1 MKRMYLLFLVAIA
14 PLAHGLA
21 LIADIPDPGFPAN
34 LVVDKCEFYKHP
46 GTVTDAS
53 LLTTVNVTTDGALG
67 NTTYGNRICYVALT
81 GKVVIGVNNI
91 NLRSTSTSLG
101 AVSPYVPF
109 SFTHPASLTAPLGL
123 RLVP

>member
-1 MKRMYLLFLVAIA
+1 MKRLYLLFLVALA

-21 LIADIPDPGFPAN
+21 LVADIPDPGFPVN

-46 GTVTDAS
+46 GTTTNAA
-53 LLTTVNVTTDGALG
+53 LLTTVNVTTDGTLG
-67 NTTYGNRICYVALT
+67 NTTYGNRICYVDLA
-81 GKVVIGVNNI
+81 GKTVIGSNNI

-101 AVSPYVPF
+101 AASPWVPF
-109 SFTHPASLTAPLGL
+109 TFTYPSSLTAPLAP